1 MKMLIELLR
10 ANLKETMRD
19 LSMLVWMLLF
29 PVVFALIFGLIY
41 SNVDVMGKM
50 SGSSK
55 LGTISIGVIDET
67 GSEIGK
73 KVVQGLEKI
82 DVFEVGIDDKDEIY
96 KAFLDGEKNLVIVL
110 PTEMKTLSKGDSHV
124 DIAIY
129 YDDIG
134 ANALYGVKEVL
145 SSLEQD
151 INETSS
157 LFEMQ
162 LYNATTGYDEKLQ
175 EYAQSH
181 NIALVEE
188 VQSTTNAIDYILPG
202 VLAMT
207 IMQLGLFGSGRIIG
221 MRTSRLLKTLGV
233 TPVSRKLFLA
243 SEILVRLFM
252 AVIQALI
259 ILLIGH
265 FMFGLTIVGN
275 WLCIL
280 GWIILGA
287 ATFISIGYM
296 LTTFS
301 KTPDSCNAIVQV
313 IHLPMLFLS
322 GIFITKD
329 IMPSFMAYI
338 VDCNPLAYLADA
350 FRSVMIGS
358 APVYGWAMDY
368 GVIIGLLIITFVI
381 TVKRFK
387 WE

>member
-41 SNVDVMGKM
+41 SNVDMMGKM
-50 SGSSK
+50 SGKSEIS
-55 LGTISIGVIDET
+55 TINIGVVDET
-67 GSEIGK
+67 GSEIGN
-73 KVVQGLEKI
+73 KVIAGLEAI
-82 DVFEVGIDDKDEIY
+82 DVFAVSVGTQDEAY

-110 PTEMKTLSKGDSHV
+110 PAEMKALSKGDPHV

-151 INETSS
+151 VNETSS

-175 EYAQSH
+175 EYAETH

-188 VQSTTNAIDYILPG
+188 VQSANAIDYILPG

-221 MRTSRLLKTLGV
+221 MRTSKLLKTLGV
-233 TPVSRKLFLA
+233 TPVSRKLFIA

-259 ILLIGH
+259 IILIGH